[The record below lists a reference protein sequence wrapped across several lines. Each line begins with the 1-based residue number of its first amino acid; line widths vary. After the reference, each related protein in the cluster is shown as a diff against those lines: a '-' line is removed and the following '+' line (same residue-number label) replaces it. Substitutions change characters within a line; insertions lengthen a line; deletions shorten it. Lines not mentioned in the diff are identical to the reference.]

1 MLGHPLE
8 CPEEKRLRPQK
19 NLSQQL
25 LTTGQA
31 GVLQNENS
39 LLGRLSQ
46 GADGAWRHFLKVV
59 RPWHSHLR
67 AEAGRLAVIPAGGE
81 GACGLLLRPLLLV
94 KFWGQQGLAGVWDED
109 PRVCGD

>member
-1 MLGHPLE
+1 ML
-8 CPEEKRLRPQK
+8 PQR
-19 NLSQQL
+19 NLSQRH
-25 LTTGQA
+25 TYYWTGR
-31 GVLQNENS
+31 GLQNESS

-46 GADGAWRHFLKVV
+46 GAGGAWRHFLKVV
-59 RPWHSHLR
+59 RPWHSRLR